1 MTKDVNSFITP
12 SPSRTEAGEGFI
24 ELTPRNKETKSRL
37 FKKHILNKG
46 PLFYPGIREGKIDID
61 DDFISTLKR
70 NFDNGVCDIVQ
81 VPLANDKNQHTED
94 PDRNIG
100 EVVGIE
106 EVEGKVYA
114 IIDARD
120 EERARKL
127 GSTILGAS
135 AQFSLN
141 YTDTHTGEKVGPTL
155 MHVAA
160 TNRPYVTGLE
170 EYEEIIA
177 ATADSKDEVVLLTP
191 TSNDV
196 VSEQTPTKKEEPR
209 VATLTELMTELKL
222 SHNVDVN
229 ALQDQVV
236 ALTADAAKVAPAEE
250 AVASLTEQ
258 VASLTAEKADLESQ
272 VESASPAQE
281 LLVKLSQALVESEV
295 VSLSAGESLDA
306 DGVLGAIAGIVEEKV
321 ALAAQV
327 KEASDQ
333 AAALEVEGLV
343 REGRILPA
351 QKEAMLE
358 LRLSNPE
365 MFEKLVPEKPLVALS
380 QEEGTDV
387 TDSDLNPQESEIDQ
401 EVARLTAPGGPAA
414 ATGYLAPK
422 E

>member
-1 MTKDVNSFITP
+1 M
-12 SPSRTEAGEGFI
+12 
-24 ELTPRNKETKSRL
+24 
-37 FKKHILNKG
+37 
-46 PLFYPGIREGKIDID
+46 
-61 DDFISTLKR
+61 
-70 NFDNGVCDIVQ
+70 
-81 VPLANDKNQHTED
+81 
-94 PDRNIG
+94 
-100 EVVGIE
+100 
-106 EVEGKVYA
+106 
-114 IIDARD
+114 
-120 EERARKL
+120 
-127 GSTILGAS
+127 
-135 AQFSLN
+135 
-141 YTDTHTGEKVGPTL
+141 
-155 MHVAA
+155 
-160 TNRPYVTGLE
+160 
-170 EYEEIIA
+170 
-177 ATADSKDEVVLLTP
+177 
-191 TSNDV
+191 
-196 VSEQTPTKKEEPR
+196 
-209 VATLTELMTELKL
+209 ATLTELMTELKL